1 MLLRVI
7 SAAFLAAHVCGAS
20 AAAPSVVT
28 ATSPAGASEKALAVA
43 HWDGVEIFP
52 GAEIPGLGDQARVSI
67 ERWRTFAERRGYRV
81 DLDGSQRIVLVSD
94 DERFRNVSRSL
105 AIVESVLAR
114 TAAFTGPRETPI
126 TIFRASNE
134 EDAQTARVAADG
146 LGFGGHVFVH
156 VETGTLRERRAV
168 DARLAEAV
176 VRAEL
181 TAHAPFLSEWMAD
194 GIASAIA
201 NETTERGIVCGEA
214 ESFRSVQSSVSRTA
228 RKRDR
233 RSVDL
238 FEVSGVAPGEEAA
251 PLEAEAMAIVAFLR
265 KHHETAFADIVVQ
278 LGTNEPA
285 QGRAKYHD
293 EEDALRRHCGLGALE
308 EIELALRKGRAY
320 RKR

>member
-7 SAAFLAAHVCGAS
+7 SAAFLAAHLGGAS
-20 AAAPSVVT
+20 AAAPSIAT
-28 ATSPAGASEKALAVA
+28 TTSPAGTGEKSLPVA
-43 HWDGVEIFP
+43 HWDGIEVTP
-52 GAEIPGLGDQARVSI
+52 GAEIPGLEEQARQSI

-81 DLDGSQRIVLVSD
+81 DLDEGQRVLLVSD
-94 DERFRNVSRSL
+94 SERFQNVSRSL
-105 AIVESVLAR
+105 AIVESVLER
-114 TAAFTGPRETPI
+114 TSAFTGPRKTPV
-126 TIFRASNE
+126 TILRASE
-134 EDAQTARVAADG
+134 EDDASTARVAADG
-146 LGFGGHVFVH
+146 LGFGGHVFVY
-156 VETGTLRERRAV
+156 VETGSLRERRAV

-181 TAHAPFLSEWMAD
+181 TVHAPFLSEWMAD

-201 NETTERGIVCGEA
+201 NEATERAIVRGEV
-214 ESFRSVQSSVSRTA
+214 ESFRSVQSSVTKIA

-238 FEVSGVAPGEEAA
+238 FEVSGVEVGKETAPR
-251 PLEAEAMAIVAFLR
+251 EAEAMAIVAYLR
-265 KHHETAFADIVVQ
+265 KHHEAAFPELVVE

-285 QGRAKYHD
+285 QGRAKYRD

>member
-7 SAAFLAAHVCGAS
+7 SVAAFRPMSAEPALPHRPSSRHLARRRQREGTRGRA
-20 AAAPSVVT
+20 
-28 ATSPAGASEKALAVA
+28 
-43 HWDGVEIFP
+43 WDGVEIFP
-52 GAEIPGLGDQARVSI
+52 GAEIPAWRSGARVD
-67 ERWRTFAERRGYRV
+67 RARRTFAERRGYRV

-134 EDAQTARVAADG
+134 DDAQTARVAADG

-181 TAHAPFLSEWMAD
+181 TAHAPFRRMAD

-251 PLEAEAMAIVAFLR
+251 LEAEAMAIVAFLR

-278 LGTNEPA
+278 LGANARP
-285 QGRAKYHD
+285 GRASTTMRRTRCA
-293 EEDALRRHCGLGALE
+293 ALRPRRARGDRA
-308 EIELALRKGRAY
+308 ALRKRRAY